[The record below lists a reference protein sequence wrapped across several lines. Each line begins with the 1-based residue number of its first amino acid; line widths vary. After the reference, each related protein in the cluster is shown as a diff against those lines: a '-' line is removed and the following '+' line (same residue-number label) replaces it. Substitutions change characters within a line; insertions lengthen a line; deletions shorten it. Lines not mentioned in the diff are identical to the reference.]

1 MATNSFLKS
10 VTIRGSKHCNEFIR
24 AIEKSANSTKE
35 KDSCAYQS
43 RDFTQE
49 KIRKVFGD
57 K

>member
-10 VTIRGSKHCNEFIR
+10 VTIRGRKHCNEFIR
-24 AIEKSANSTKE
+24 AMEKSANSTKE